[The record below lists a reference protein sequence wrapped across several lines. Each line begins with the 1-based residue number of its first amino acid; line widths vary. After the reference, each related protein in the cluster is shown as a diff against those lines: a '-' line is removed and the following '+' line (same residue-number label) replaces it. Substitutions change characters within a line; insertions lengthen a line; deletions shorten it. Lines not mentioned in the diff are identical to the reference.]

1 LIWKRWHVKKFNAA
15 AVVSVPILTFA
26 IVYVTYTIAN
36 VGYYY

>member
-1 LIWKRWHVKKFNAA
+1 
-15 AVVSVPILTFA
+15 VVSVPTLTFA